1 VDSRLPQPAQSSLT
15 HRTGASCS
23 HREDANANDPA
34 ISRTEFILNYSDR
47 SGATIRALK
56 GALMERPGWVLAD
69 EPAALGRVDAYRRFP
84 KHHFV
89 LGGADHMDVLIKE
102 WRDYI
107 SRWGRVCH
115 DPALIAARDFQG
127 VVLFNY
133 YIGKE
138 ELTMKSNM
146 ARNLRKY
153 LKRPWDLTPMT
164 FILRPRCAGK
174 DERDRLTSEHREQRD
189 RGQRL
194 WITKPARLNRA
205 IGIKVLKD
213 LNQILE
219 YIDGQEEPGEWVVQK
234 YVERPLLLR
243 GRKFDIRTWAVMT
256 PTSEVWLWKEGIVR
270 TSSELYTRDD
280 PANLFAHITNHC
292 IQETGPNFSKF
303 EDGNVLRYGQLQAFL
318 DQAHPG
324 HDFREEIIPQMKDI
338 IHTCFQATKSY
349 LVHSCCNHTFAMCCF
364 QIFGFD
370 FLVDD
375 GFRVW
380 LLEVNGQPWVAEALR
395 PEFITDV
402 IELVINPLF
411 RPPGWTPGPHGF
423 EKVDLGASR
432 FPPRPSSI
440 IRRTSSPDD

>member
-1 VDSRLPQPAQSSLT
+1 MDSGPPRPA
-15 HRTGASCS
+15 
-23 HREDANANDPA
+23 P
-34 ISRTEFILNYSDR
+34 
-47 SGATIRALK
+47 
-56 GALMERPGWVLAD
+56 
-69 EPAALGRVDAYRRFP
+69 
-84 KHHFV
+84 
-89 LGGADHMDVLIKE
+89 
-102 WRDYI
+102 
-107 SRWGRVCH
+107 
-115 DPALIAARDFQG
+115 
-127 VVLFNY
+127 
-133 YIGKE
+133 
-138 ELTMKSNM
+138 
-146 ARNLRKY
+146 
-153 LKRPWDLTPMT
+153 
-164 FILRPRCAGK
+164 
-174 DERDRLTSEHREQRD
+174 
-189 RGQRL
+189 
-194 WITKPARLNRA
+194 
-205 IGIKVLKD
+205 
-213 LNQILE
+213 
-219 YIDGQEEPGEWVVQK
+219 
-234 YVERPLLLR
+234 
-243 GRKFDIRTWAVMT
+243 
-256 PTSEVWLWKEGIVR
+256 EGIVR
-270 TSSELYTRDD
+270 TSSESYTRDD

-395 PEFITDV
+395 PEFIKDV